1 MRSLHILVSTAL
13 LLATARPLF
22 AQEDFVDFVSKE
34 DFFSITFPGKPA
46 ITDGTWVTERGV
58 ILPST
63 IYAVDEPH
71 GHHVLT
77 VVDYT
82 PVERVL
88 TQKSHE
94 KCPDGADTCLGL
106 HESGL
111 GYWKDEYRGGVNY
124 AISTL
129 VVNKDIRITQL
140 IFKFIGLVNGLE
152 LRMTNLQDQS
162 RTVATAYMLKNRLF
176 LLVSTTPKGS
186 PESWIMQNSISWIDP
201 NGGGGRPRLYR
212 NDPDLDEPGIAGSA
226 SR

>member
-1 MRSLHILVSTAL
+1 MRPVHFLLSTAL
-13 LLATARPLF
+13 LAATAHPLF
-22 AQEDFVDFVSKE
+22 AQEDFVDFLSKE
-34 DFFSITFPGKPA
+34 DFFSITFPGKPT

-58 ILPST
+58 ILPSKVYT
-63 IYAVDEPH
+63 VEEPH
-71 GHHVLT
+71 GRHQLT

-129 VVNKDIRITQL
+129 VVDKDVRITQL
-140 IFKFIGLVNGLE
+140 IFKFIGQVGGLE
-152 LRMTNLQDQS
+152 LRMTHPDQS
-162 RTVATAYMLKNRLF
+162 RSVATAYMRKNRLF
-176 LLVSTTPKGS
+176 LLVSTTPKGW
-186 PESWIMQNSISWIDP
+186 PESWIMQNSISWTGTD
-201 NGGGGRPRLYR
+201 GGTPRVRLYR
-212 NDPDLDEPGIAGSA
+212 NDPDIDEPGVAA
-226 SR
+226 PARR